1 MENSLIVKKRKFD
14 IRQWVLVTDWNP
26 LTVWLYNEPYFR
38 FPASD
43 YNPNNIAD
51 RFIHL
56 TNNSVAKYA
65 EGSSVTYPI
74 DGNMLC
80 LEEIKNLWQEEFG
93 WDVWEDKLKDQ
104 SKNIVINCLESV

>member
-1 MENSLIVKKRKFD
+1 MENSLIIKKRKFD

-26 LTVWLYNEPYFR
+26 LTVWLYAEPYFR
-38 FPASD
+38 FPACD

-65 EGSSVTYPI
+65 ENQTVSFPI
-74 DGNMLC
+74 EGNMLS
-80 LEEIKNLWQEEFG
+80 LDDIKNHF
-93 WDVWEDKLKDQ
+93 
-104 SKNIVINCLESV
+104 

>member
-1 MENSLIVKKRKFD
+1 
-14 IRQWVLVTDWNP
+14 
-26 LTVWLYNEPYFR
+26 VWLYGEPYFR

-65 EGSSVTYPI
+65 EGSQVSHHI
-74 DGNMLC
+74 EGNMWC
-80 LEEIKNLWQEEFG
+80 LDEMKSYL
-93 WDVWEDKLKDQ
+93 
-104 SKNIVINCLESV
+104 